1 MGWKIFQT
9 AIVLAVIFSNV
20 HYDWAHGTSGLAVVV
35 IGIAAAWIAT
45 ALLVLAGRLKT
56 LLLGSHQRI
65 DQRRL

>member
-1 MGWKIFQT
+1 MGWKLFQT

-35 IGIAAAWIAT
+35 VAVAAAWIAT

-56 LLLGSHQRI
+56 LLLGGHQGVHQR
-65 DQRRL
+65 RP